1 MSNIKAQQS
10 IIESTESI
18 KYTTGALRDIS
29 AIELQQLREE
39 YKKNDLFY
47 SELQDLYQIVWKIA
61 DAQNRLDFIDKRK
74 HRSTLYVAYTTNRHF
89 YGVLNHDVMRAFFAE
104 TDENSKCL
112 IIGETGKE
120 IWKNSGKKSSFI
132 DFLSFIGDT
141 PNKEER
147 QTFLNTSVN
156 YDSVIVFYPR
166 FVSVYKQ
173 RADSLDVTFRPA
185 ESKLSDKIKEEL
197 PKYLLEPNI
206 EQMIAFFNTQ
216 VRYMLFER
224 MLLES
229 ELSRVA
235 ARLVRMDSAEHNAT
249 DMLKIEHR
257 ELRRIERSFS
267 SSRMLETMV
276 GYIQWHKTTM

>member
-1 MSNIKAQQS
+1 MSNIKTQQRV
-10 IIESTESI
+10 IESTESV

-29 AIELQQLREE
+29 AIELQHLREQFN
-39 YKKNDLFY
+39 KNDLFY

-61 DAQNRLDFIDKRK
+61 DDQNRLDFINKKK
-74 HRSTLYVAYTTNRHF
+74 HKSTLYVAYTTNRHF

-104 TDENSKCL
+104 IDDDSKCL
-112 IIGETGKE
+112 IIGETGKG
-120 IWKNSGKKSSFI
+120 IWINSDKKNSSV
-132 DFLSFIGDT
+132 DFLSFVGDT

-147 QTFLNTSVN
+147 KVFLDTSAD

-166 FVSVYKQ
+166 FVSVYEQ
-173 RADSLDVTFRPA
+173 QANSVDVTFRPA
-185 ESKLSDKIKEEL
+185 ESKLSKEAEEEL

-235 ARLVRMDSAEHNAT
+235 ARLVRMDLAEHNAT
-249 DMLKIEHR
+249 DMLKSEHKK
-257 ELRRIERSFS
+257 LRRIERSFS